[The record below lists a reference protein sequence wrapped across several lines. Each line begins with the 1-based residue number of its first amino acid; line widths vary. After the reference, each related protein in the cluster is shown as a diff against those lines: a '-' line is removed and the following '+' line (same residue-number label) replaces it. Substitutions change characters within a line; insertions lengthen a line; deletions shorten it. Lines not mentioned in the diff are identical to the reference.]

1 MERTGGGAGER
12 TGEGSGMADAPG
24 PRASSAAEALAALVK
39 TSVPYGG
46 RVAQPEE
53 IAALVLWLLSDE
65 ASYVSGAIYDV
76 SAGR

>member
-1 MERTGGGAGER
+1 MAGSVQ
-12 TGEGSGMADAPG
+12 T
-24 PRASSAAEALAALVK
+24 LAC
-39 TSVPYGG
+39 G
-46 RVAQPEE
+46 RVARPEE